1 MTPAVARAL
10 DEASEEARVLA
21 AKAAEAV
28 EKRAHA
34 ASRSY
39 RLARRRA
46 EDAADE
52 AATCIRKQPL
62 KAVGAALGAGL
73 VIGVAGG
80 LLAAVIGRRWV
91 GRNHTTARR
100 GRARRWRS

>member
-1 MTPAVARAL
+1 MAPAVARAF
-10 DEASEEARVLA
+10 EETSAEARVLA

-28 EKRAHA
+28 EEGAHA
-34 ASRSY
+34 ARRSY
-39 RLARRRA
+39 RLAKRRA

-73 VIGVAGG
+73 MIGVAGG
-80 LLAAVIGRRWV
+80 FLAAVIGRRWP
-91 GRNHTTARR
+91 ARYD
-100 GRARRWRS
+100 

>member
-10 DEASEEARVLA
+10 NEASEETRVLA

-28 EKRAHA
+28 EEGAHA
-34 ASRSY
+34 ARRGY

-46 EDAADE
+46 EDVADN
-52 AATCIRKQPL
+52 AVSCIRKQPL

-73 VIGVAGG
+73 VIGVATG
-80 LLAAVIGRRWV
+80 LLSAVLGGRWAGHKR
-91 GRNHTTARR
+91 
-100 GRARRWRS
+100 

>member
-1 MTPAVARAL
+1 MATSGRKEMIMTPAVARAF
-10 DEASEEARVLA
+10 EETSEEARVLA
-21 AKAAEAV
+21 ARAVEAAEQGT
-28 EKRAHA
+28 RAA
-34 ASRSY
+34 RRSY

-52 AATCIRKQPL
+52 AATCIRRQPL

-80 LLAAVIGRRWV
+80 FLMALIGRRW
-91 GRNHTTARR
+91 ADF
-100 GRARRWRS
+100 SD